1 MYPIN
6 VKITKI
12 IRETPSTRTFVFD
25 RSFDEAIA
33 GQFVMVWIRGV
44 DEIPMTLSSK
54 NSITVQK
61 VGDATEKLFTLEEG
75 AELGIRGPFGK
86 GFTLPGKDEKI
97 LLIAGGVG
105 AAPLAPLAEYA
116 ASTGVCM
123 STILGARNAD
133 ELLFV
138 DRFVSC
144 GEMHLTTD
152 DGSAHRCGF
161 VTDILAETDIPA
173 YDRIYTCGP
182 EMMMKAIFGM
192 LKKEN
197 ALEKTEFSLHRYLKC
212 GIGVCGACCM
222 DKKGLRVCK
231 DGPVFNGMELIDSEF
246 GNYMRGPSGNKKHF

>member
-6 VKITKI
+6 VKITRI
-12 IRETPSTRTFVFD
+12 IKKSPSTRIFFFD
-25 RSFDEAIA
+25 RSFDEALP
-33 GQFVMVWIRGV
+33 GQFVMVWIHGV
-44 DEIPMTLSSK
+44 DEIPMGLSSR

-61 VGDATEKLFTLEEG
+61 VGDATEKLFALEEG
-75 AELGIRGPFGK
+75 DTLGIRGPFGN

-116 ASTGVCM
+116 ASEGICM

-138 DRFVSC
+138 DRFAAC
-144 GEMHLTTD
+144 GELHLTTD

-161 VTDILAETDIPA
+161 VTDILSETDIRA

-182 EMMMKAIFGM
+182 EIMMKVIFGM
-192 LKKEN
+192 LEKED
-197 ALEKTEFSLHRYLKC
+197 ALEKTEFSLHRYFKC

-231 DGPVFNGMELIDSEF
+231 DGPVFNGLQLVDSEF
-246 GNYMRGPSGNKKHF
+246 GNYMRGPSGNKKMF